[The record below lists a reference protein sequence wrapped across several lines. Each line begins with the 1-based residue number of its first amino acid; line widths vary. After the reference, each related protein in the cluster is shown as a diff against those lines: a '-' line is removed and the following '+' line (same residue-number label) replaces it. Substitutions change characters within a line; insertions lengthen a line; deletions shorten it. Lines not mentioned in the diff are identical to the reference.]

1 MLVTLAAS
9 RSLGAH
15 PYLTTPDDTGAT
27 RLTIGPTALLTPEH
41 KVVLSTD
48 TVYARALGRN
58 AIARYLELSN
68 YVN

>member
-1 MLVTLAAS
+1 MPTLAAS

-15 PYLTTPDDTGAT
+15 PYLTTPDDTGAA
-27 RLTIGPTALLTPEH
+27 RQTIGPTALLTPEH
-41 KVVLSTD
+41 QVVPTD
-48 TVYARALGRN
+48 TEYARAVGRK

>member
-1 MLVTLAAS
+1 MPTLAAS

-15 PYLTTPDDTGAT
+15 TYLTTPDHTCAA
-27 RLTIGPTALLTPEH
+27 RQTIGPTALLTAEH
-41 KVVLSTD
+41 KVVLTTD
-48 TVYARALGRN
+48 TAYARALGRK

>member
-1 MLVTLAAS
+1 MLTLTAS

-15 PYLTTPDDTGAT
+15 PYLTTPDHTGAA
-27 RLTIGPTALLTPEH
+27 RQTIGPTALLTPEH
-41 KVVLSTD
+41 QVVLTTD
-48 TVYARALGRN
+48 TAYARALGRK